1 MDNDL
6 DHGKDLNFSK
16 GHRVP
21 LKLFVLKGKN
31 FDYYNKAWRGLGYV
45 TPDTL
50 IEPMRSTATN
60 PSESSDWISTILLV
74 MSFGSSQPT

>member
-31 FDYYNKAWRGLGYV
+31 FDYYNKVWRGLGYV

-50 IEPMRSTATN
+50 IEPSGALQQ
-60 PSESSDWISTILLV
+60 ILL
-74 MSFGSSQPT
+74 SLLIGF